1 MFVPM
6 FDHPI
11 FIRFVMPCIALMIVL
26 LGGCGSTKS
35 RAATDQLL
43 LSDAVDKSVSAIDFR
58 PLSGKTVYL
67 DATYLLPVKGLGFVN
82 SEYIISSLR
91 QQILAAGCLLQ
102 EERKEAELIIEARVG
117 TLGADGYQ
125 VTYGIPASNALS
137 TASTL
142 LPQAPPLPTIPEI
155 ALGRRESNEASAKI
169 AAFAYHRETRVAVW
183 QSGVS
188 RSESDA
194 RDTWVMGVGPFQSGT
209 VRESTQLAGKSL
221 PFDGQ
226 SAKNDSSVPGYKRP
240 PVDYSDEVRFADGY
254 PILPGAPVQPALVSE
269 SDDDAVADAS
279 DGTDLKQVSFDEIE
293 KQSQPK

>member
-1 MFVPM
+1 M
-6 FDHPI
+6 
-11 FIRFVMPCIALMIVL
+11 IALV
-26 LGGCGSTKS
+26 GGCGSTKS

-91 QQILAAGCLLQ
+91 QQIVAAGCLLQ
-102 EERKEAELIIEARVG
+102 DDRKDAELIIEARVG

-137 TASTL
+137 TASSL

-155 ALGRRESNEASAKI
+155 ALGRRESSEASAKI

-194 RDTWVMGVGPFQSGT
+194 RDTWVMGVGPFESGT
-209 VRESTQLAGKSL
+209 VRDSTQLAGKSL
-221 PFDGQ
+221 PFDEQ
-226 SAKNDSSVPGYKRP
+226 SAKNGSPTGGYKRP
-240 PVDYSDEVRFADGY
+240 PVDYSAEVRFEEGY
-254 PILPGAPVQPALVSE
+254 PILPGAPVQPAILSE
-269 SDDDAVADAS
+269 SADSLVVNPDD
-279 DGTDLKQVSFDEIE
+279 GKELKQVSFEEIE
-293 KQSQPK
+293 KRTESDSK

>member
-6 FDHPI
+6 FEHAI
-11 FIRFVMPCIALMIVL
+11 FIRFAMLWLALTIALM
-26 LGGCGSTKS
+26 GGCGSTKS

-43 LSDAVDKSVSAIDFR
+43 LSDAVDKSVAAIDFR

-67 DATYLLPVKGLGFVN
+67 DATYLLPIKGMGFVN

-102 EERKEAELIIEARVG
+102 DDRKDAELIIEARVG

-137 TASTL
+137 TASSL

-194 RDTWVMGVGPFQSGT
+194 RDTWVMGVGPFESGT
-209 VRESTQLAGKSL
+209 VRQSTQLAGKSL
-221 PFDGQ
+221 PFDDQ
-226 SAKNDSSVPGYKRP
+226 SEKSDSTVPGYRRP
-240 PVDYSDEVRFADGY
+240 PVDYSAEVRFADGY
-254 PILPGAPVQPALVSE
+254 PILPGAPVQPALVAA
-269 SDDDAVADAS
+269 SDDATVVDAS
-279 DGTDLKQVSFDEIE
+279 ENTDLKQVSFDEIE
-293 KQSQPK
+293 KQAQSK